1 MGILLCSGMMGGGGG
16 GRSATTRGPGGGI
29 GSGTGGGPLWP
40 PGPPGEE
47 PRGEEPEGEEPE
59 EERPE
64 RGERPRRREG
74 ARRGDGLSISL
85 PKPYF
90 TISALPS
97 SRTVSPGVSAT
108 YTITVTSHNGFSDL
122 VSLSIGRLP
131 KGCRGSFPFP
141 HGVTPPPDE
150 SVSLPLT
157 VTTSLTAMATP
168 VTGRS
173 FNVYGKSGKTRKKAS
188 AAIVVK

>member
-1 MGILLCSGMMGGGGG
+1 MGGGGG

-40 PGPPGEE
+40 PEPPGEE
-47 PRGEEPEGEEPE
+47 PGGEEPE

-64 RGERPRRREG
+64 RGERPGRREG
-74 ARRGDGLSISL
+74 ARRGEGLSISL

-131 KGCRGSFPFP
+131 KGCHGSFPSP
-141 HGVTPPPDE
+141 YGVTPPPDG
-150 SVSLPLT
+150 SASLPLT
-157 VTTSLTAMATP
+157 ITTSLTALATP
-168 VTGRS
+168 VAGRS
-173 FNVYGKSGKTRKKAS
+173 FNVYGTRGKTRKKAS